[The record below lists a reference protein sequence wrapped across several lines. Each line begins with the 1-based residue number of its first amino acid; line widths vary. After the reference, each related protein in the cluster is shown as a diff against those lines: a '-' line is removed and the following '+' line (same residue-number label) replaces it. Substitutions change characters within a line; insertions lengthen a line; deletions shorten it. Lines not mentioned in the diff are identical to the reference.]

1 MIGAQRWRARA
12 GAPVPKRRPNAPR
25 IDREHPAPNAQTNRA
40 RRHSKRT
47 QRSRESK
54 RTRRRRE
61 SKRTQR
67 RREREMDQRRRESK
81 RTRPCPDR
89 RDPTIRPSARDACQR
104 TCGGVAS
111 GHGSDRLQH
120 SGHARATT
128 TLTRRGACA
137 PPRIARAADLPS
149 APGDATAMAPASPHS
164 PAVEP
169 PSEVG
174 GAIASGSARRR
185 ALARGIES
193 PRPGKQAIVPAS
205 GPRYAVTPLVPVTD
219 DLLSNAMT
227 AIRNRRRTS
236 EPISHQISMFGGF
249 DEVPCENSWL

>member
-1 MIGAQRWRARA
+1 MASAGGRARPQTTA
-12 GAPVPKRRPNAPR
+12 ERASDRPRAPGPERPNEPSTT
-25 IDREHPAPNAQTNRA
+25 PLQTNPAAREPIRTHERKSIRTHGRA
-40 RRHSKRT
+40 
-47 QRSRESK
+47 
-54 RTRRRRE
+54 
-61 SKRTQR
+61 
-67 RREREMDQRRRESK
+67 SK

-137 PPRIARAADLPS
+137 PPRIARAAGLPS